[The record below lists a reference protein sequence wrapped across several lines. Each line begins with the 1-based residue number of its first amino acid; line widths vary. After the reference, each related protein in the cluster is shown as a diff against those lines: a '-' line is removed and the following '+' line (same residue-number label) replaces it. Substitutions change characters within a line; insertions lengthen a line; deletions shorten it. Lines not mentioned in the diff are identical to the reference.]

1 MGWVQLTPT
10 LYKNTAGPWGLL
22 DVSGAPV
29 LIALNSILAGDQL
42 PLNDLFGNPI
52 APVEVPD
59 VEITAWQAYTPTT
72 QGLGAISNV
81 EFAWRRVRQ
90 SYEVMGRLTTGT
102 VNASEVQI
110 GLPNSATVGTQITA
124 SGIFVVGEVARGSG
138 TSKPGVLATPGD
150 TYVNLSYDGTSPY
163 GLGPRGGSSVV
174 SSYEDLAFLFS
185 VPIAGLT

>member
-81 EFAWRRVRQ
+81 EFAWRRVGQ
-90 SYEVMGRLTTGT
+90 CYEVKGRFTTGT
-102 VNASEVQI
+102 VSGDEAQI
-110 GLPNSATVGTQITA
+110 GLPNGATVGTQISA
-124 SGIFVVGEVARGSG
+124 SGVFRVGSIARNNNAG
-138 TSKPGVLATPGD
+138 PNAVIATPGD
-150 TYVNLSYDGTSPY
+150 AFVNLAYE
-163 GLGPRGGSSVV
+163 GSSPWGLTPRAGNSVLASIELV
-174 SSYEDLAFLFS
+174 SFDFS
-185 VPIAGLT
+185 VPIAGL